1 VEVVLSALY
10 APILMLIHSRHVFE
24 VFMGRDSGWK
34 PQRRDGGGTT
44 WADAWHYHNRHMLL
58 SCMTAVI
65 VWFLSPP
72 LLAWLSP
79 ALLGLFLAVPL
90 SRASGSES
98 LGRIL
103 ARFALLRT
111 PEEVEAPPLVA
122 RRRELLRLATP
133 PPSDGLRHLA
143 RDRESRLA
151 HINGNLARPADPR
164 GQPDPYAFTAEQKLK
179 DARSLDEALAW
190 LTPIERVE
198 VAGDARLLNQ
208 LALLPDAEQPVFLI

>member
-1 VEVVLSALY
+1 MY
-10 APILMLIHSRHVFE
+10 APILMLIQSRHVFE
-24 VFMGRDSGWK
+24 VFMGRDSGWN

-44 WADAWHYHNRHMLL
+44 WSDAWHFHKRHMFL
-58 SCMTAVI
+58 SCVTAVI

-103 ARFALLRT
+103 SRLGLLRT
-111 PEEVEAPPLVA
+111 PEEVEAPPLIA
-122 RRRELLRLATP
+122 RRQELVRLGVASP
-133 PPSDGLRHLA
+133 DDGLRHLA
-143 RDRESRLA
+143 RNRESRLA

-164 GQPDPYAFTAEQKLK
+164 GHPDPYAFTAEQKLK

-190 LTPIERVE
+190 LTAVERVE
-198 VAGDARLLNQ
+198 LAGDARLLNQ
-208 LALLPDAEQPVFLI
+208 LALLPDAEYPFLI

>member
-1 VEVVLSALY
+1 
-10 APILMLIHSRHVFE
+10 
-24 VFMGRDSGWK
+24 
-34 PQRRDGGGTT
+34 
-44 WADAWHYHNRHMLL
+44 
-58 SCMTAVI
+58 
-65 VWFLSPP
+65 
-72 LLAWLSP
+72 
-79 ALLGLFLAVPL
+79 
-90 SRASGSES
+90 